1 VIVGQEQRL
10 RILRHGRRRPCDLRR
25 RVKRQRERDV
35 VRFWKVVTIWF
46 YVAINRGDRLSNSA
60 SLQSVIKKLSF
71 YTCIPWAATL
81 HGYATRY

>member
-10 RILRHGRRRPCDLRR
+10 RILRHGRRRPCDLQR

-46 YVAINRGDRLSNSA
+46 YVAINRAIDCQTLQVC
-60 SLQSVIKKLSF
+60 SLLLKNYRF
-71 YTCIPWAATL
+71 NTCIPWAAAL
-81 HGYATRY
+81 RGYATHY